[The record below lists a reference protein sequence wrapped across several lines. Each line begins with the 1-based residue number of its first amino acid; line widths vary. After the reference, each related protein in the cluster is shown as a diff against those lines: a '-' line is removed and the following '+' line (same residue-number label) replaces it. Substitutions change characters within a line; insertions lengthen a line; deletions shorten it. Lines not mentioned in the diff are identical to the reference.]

1 MAARASRLENQD
13 AIDTAIV
20 GILADPKEARAGI
33 QEVHFLPFNPSD
45 KWTTLTY
52 LDQDGKMHRVSKGVP
67 EQILNLAH
75 NKENIER
82 RVHSVI
88 KFAERGLRS
97 LVVAYQEVP
106 DGRKESAGGPWQFI
120 GLLSL
125 FDPPRHDRA
134 ETIRRALNLGVNVK
148 MIIAVAPALKKADIG
163 IAVVDATD
171 AARSAS
177 DIVLTEPGLSV
188 IISRNGLRV
197 FKTRNGLSGLLLLY
211 SSLGDAEGISKLATL
226 AKEEGKNNVAFLCLF
241 MLGKLEDCL
250 QLLVESACYDT
261 FKVPKLKKHRLVVF
275 TSNATKEAREGI
287 AYVWN
292 YAVENHW
299 TLGCELENGEFVPP
313 EKPVMMSRRSEI
325 ENGEI
330 AGERWK
336 KGEAERGGVCFWKME
351 KGGAT
356 VRLVA
361 KIRQSATESPNP
373 KPKVGEIDTSPPF
386 QSVKDAVSLFGEGAF
401 SGEKPIFKKAKPYS
415 AEVQVSMYL
424 RVKVTSQFP
433 CSLSH
438 KVEESDKLADMK
450 VAAAKA
456 QVEAVKASENEALKR
471 LETTQKEIEDIKTA
485 TQEALKKAEM
495 AEAAKR
501 AVESELRRWRERVQK
516 RAAEAAS
523 RILAETQVSTKSS
536 PQHYRIQKQ
545 NPPRTMVEVKK
556 FEKEK
561 VSVSKKTLLPNIS
574 GIFQRKKNQVK
585 GGSPSYL
592 PGENPV

>member
-1 MAARASRLENQD
+1 
-13 AIDTAIV
+13 
-20 GILADPKEARAGI
+20 
-33 QEVHFLPFNPSD
+33 
-45 KWTTLTY
+45 
-52 LDQDGKMHRVSKGVP
+52 
-67 EQILNLAH
+67 
-75 NKENIER
+75 
-82 RVHSVI
+82 
-88 KFAERGLRS
+88 
-97 LVVAYQEVP
+97 
-106 DGRKESAGGPWQFI
+106 
-120 GLLSL
+120 
-125 FDPPRHDRA
+125 
-134 ETIRRALNLGVNVK
+134 
-148 MIIAVAPALKKADIG
+148 
-163 IAVVDATD
+163 
-171 AARSAS
+171 
-177 DIVLTEPGLSV
+177 
-188 IISRNGLRV
+188 
-197 FKTRNGLSGLLLLY
+197 
-211 SSLGDAEGISKLATL
+211 
-226 AKEEGKNNVAFLCLF
+226 
-241 MLGKLEDCL
+241 
-250 QLLVESACYDT
+250 
-261 FKVPKLKKHRLVVF
+261 
-275 TSNATKEAREGI
+275 
-287 AYVWN
+287 
-292 YAVENHW
+292 
-299 TLGCELENGEFVPP
+299 
-313 EKPVMMSRRSEI
+313 MMSRRSEI

-356 VRLVA
+356 VRFYKKVSRHANFLLIMLKSNVLGDKNYDDRRGLRLVA

-415 AEVQVSMYL
+415 AEVIVIFIFALVLNHKSHG
-424 RVKVTSQFP
+424 
-433 CSLSH
+433 SLSH

-592 PGENPV
+592 PGENPLSVGSRARVHT